1 MSVGNFDYLRTSNAT
16 VLNKN
21 GVLETLTANNAPL
34 AFDASGNFLGLVV
47 EPARTNLLLRSEEFD
62 NVFWDKIQSTI
73 TSNSGISP
81 SGSSTADLW
90 IEANGAAVTPLLL
103 YAISITSGITYTQTI
118 YAKSSNRILQITGST
133 GFSTAAFANF
143 NLQNGTVSLVSG
155 GASASISSVGDEWYR
170 CIYTQTANSSSAS
183 GRLAL
188 FIVNSPTSTRG
199 QAYVGNGVSGILIW
213 GAQLEAGATPT
224 SYIPTE
230 ASTVTR
236 TAATNL
242 KSGLSDR
249 VGQAEG
255 TIYAQ
260 VNTASFNV
268 SRTIAALYTDANNEL
283 KIGKTNTGAFFASYK
298 VGGTETVNVINA
310 TANRSGDFKLAA
322 AYNSTGMQLFI
333 NGVNG
338 GSNTANAVTGFNT
351 VSVGHGQAAVEQ
363 FAEPI
368 SAFVLF
374 KRRLGTNELTSL
386 TD

>member
-21 GVLETLTANNAPL
+21 GVLETVTANNAPIS
-34 AFDASGNFLGLVV
+34 FDASGNFLGLVV
-47 EPARTNLLLRSEEFD
+47 EPARTNILLRSEEF
-62 NVFWDKIQSTI
+62 NNASWGKTGGGV
-73 TSNSGISP
+73 
-81 SGSSTADLW
+81 GSLP
-90 IEANGAAVTPLLL
+90 V
-103 YAISITSGITYTQTI
+103 
-118 YAKSSNRILQITGST
+118 
-133 GFSTAAFANF
+133 
-143 NLQNGTVSLVSG
+143 V
-155 GASASISSVGDEWYR
+155 
-170 CIYTQTANSSSAS
+170 TANSGVAPD
-183 GRLAL
+183 GTATADRVQLAL
-188 FIVNSPTSTRG
+188 NGGTTLSDSSIISQAVTVSSGATTTKSIYLKSNTASSYDFILYEATTGSGVKITVTPTWQRFTYSNTVPLTVSNLVFGLRNNIG
-199 QAYVGNGVSGILIW
+199 GITGVSNSADVLVW
-213 GAQLEAGATPT
+213 GAQLEVGSNPT
-224 SYIPTE
+224 SYIKTE

-236 TAATNL
+236 TVATNF
-242 KSGLSDR
+242 KSGLGDR

-260 VNTASFNV
+260 VNTASFNA

-298 VGGTETVNVINA
+298 VGGTETVNVVNA
-310 TANRSGDFKLAA
+310 TAARVGNFKLAA

-333 NGVNG
+333 NGANG
-338 GSNTANAVTGFNT
+338 GSNTAGAVTGFNT